1 MAADLSN
8 IVKAYDVRG
17 VVPDEWDES
26 LAELFGGAFVEVVGG
41 SAIVVGHD
49 MRPSSPGLS
58 AAFAR

>member
-17 VVPDEWDES
+17 VVPDEWDEL
-26 LAELFGGAFVEVVGG
+26 LAELFGAAFVEVVGG

-49 MRPSSPGLS
+49 MRPSSPGL
-58 AAFAR
+58 